1 MDALS
6 IVMLMNNNKANLLME
21 PLLFD
26 CRRLLAAI
34 PNKRVVH
41 TFREANQ
48 CADTLARFGGSSIS
62 NFVVFLSPPPVVA
75 DLLLADKEA
84 TFCNRLFV
92 IDLFGLSFNVM
103 ILIYQK

>member
-21 PLLFD
+21 PLLSY

-41 TFREANQ
+41 TFCEANQ
-48 CADTLARFGGSSIS
+48 CADTLVRFGGSSIS

-84 TFCNRLFV
+84 AFCNRLV
-92 IDLFGLSFNVM
+92 WA
-103 ILIYQK
+103 

>member
-84 TFCNRLFV
+84 TFCNRLV
-92 IDLFGLSFNVM
+92 WA
-103 ILIYQK
+103 

>member
-1 MDALS
+1 
-6 IVMLMNNNKANLLME
+6 MLMNNNKANLLME
-21 PLLFD
+21 PLLSD
-26 CRRLLAAI
+26 CRRLLVAI

-62 NFVVFLSPPPVVA
+62 NFVVFLCPPPVMV

-84 TFCNRLFV
+84 SFCNKLV
-92 IDLFGLSFNVM
+92 PT
-103 ILIYQK
+103 

>member
-1 MDALS
+1 
-6 IVMLMNNNKANLLME
+6 ME
-21 PLLFD
+21 PLLSD

-62 NFVVFLSPPPVVA
+62 NFVVFLSPPSVVA
-75 DLLLADKEA
+75 GLLLADKEA
-84 TFCNRLFV
+84 TFCNRLV
-92 IDLFGLSFNVM
+92 WA
-103 ILIYQK
+103 